1 MTYHLTRVMH
11 WQQDRSLDFY
21 ATSIQRQLHLTPGAE
36 YVTLHLQ
43 LLSGGDRLANLP
55 QWFASMGSLFV
66 VSLIAARLGA
76 TARGQALAA
85 LFCATLPM
93 GILQSTST
101 QNDFVVA
108 YWLACLVALVTDA
121 TTRGWPWVLALGAA
135 LGLATLTKATA
146 FVSPCR
152 SSSGSPCACGPVWR
166 TWPRSRS
173 SLAWSCSESTA
184 VSSPATMICTAP
196 PSAPTERATGRR
208 SSISTGTSAGRR
220 LPPTPCATR
229 PCRCPRR

>member
-1 MTYHLTRVMH
+1 MLFGDPDAFP
-11 WQQDRSLDFY
+11 QLDGVR
-21 ATSIQRQLHLTPGAE
+21 ARWRRAPPSHGAE
-36 YVTLHLQ
+36 YVTLHRQ

-121 TTRGWPWVLALGAA
+121 TTRGWPWVVALGAA
-135 LGLATLTKATA
+135 LG
-146 FVSPCR
+146 
-152 SSSGSPCACGPVWR
+152 
-166 TWPRSRS
+166 SR
-173 SLAWSCSESTA
+173 
-184 VSSPATMICTAP
+184 P
-196 PSAPTERATGRR
+196 
-208 SSISTGTSAGRR
+208 
-220 LPPTPCATR
+220 
-229 PCRCPRR
+229 